1 MWIWWIVSLVILIT
15 CFIFTY
21 RMIVS
26 SYKFLPTD
34 KKFPMGFKKNYTSD
48 KSLLQESLNNLRS
61 KLKSVEDST
70 SYYEI
75 QFSKFQQ
82 RLKALEE
89 LCNNKQQEITHVTKA
104 AEEEDWKE
112 MYYQEN
118 EAKEKIENELDEVRQ
133 KLEEAQNNIEELEE
147 NKREWSGLQSNYDTR
162 LNDLQSMQNNIEVL
176 QRELEAAADR
186 EKEMEQLLLVEINF
200 KKQYAQLETEHARL
214 KSENEDI
221 RRQLIEMSKR
231 EAEMEQR
238 IVHVK
243 ELESR
248 VAIFEEEKS
257 KMISDLEQMVNQN
270 KMFLP
275 PKNS

>member
-26 SYKFLPTD
+26 SYEFLPTD
-34 KKFPMGFKKNYTSD
+34 KKFSMGFKKDYISD
-48 KSLLQESLNNLRS
+48 KSSLLEALKSLKS
-61 KLKSVEDST
+61 KLQSMEDST

-89 LCNNKQQEITHVTKA
+89 LCNNKQQEVIHESKA
-104 AEEEDWKE
+104 TEEEDWKE

-133 KLEEAQNNIEELEE
+133 KLEEAQNNIEELEK
-147 NKREWSGLQSNYDTR
+147 NKSEWSGLQSNYDAR

-176 QRELEAAADR
+176 QRELDAAADR

-200 KKQYAQLETEHARL
+200 KKQYAQLDTEHTRL
-214 KSENEDI
+214 KSENEDMK
-221 RRQLIEMSKR
+221 RQIIEMSKR
-231 EAEMEQR
+231 EVEMEKR
-238 IVHVK
+238 IVHVE

-248 VAIFEEEKS
+248 VAIYEEEKL

-270 KMFLP
+270 KTFLP
-275 PKNS
+275 SKNS

>member
-1 MWIWWIVSLVILIT
+1 MWIWWMVSLVILIT

-21 RMIVS
+21 RMMVS
-26 SYKFLPTD
+26 SYEFLPTD
-34 KKFPMGFKKNYTSD
+34 KKFLMGFKKNYISD
-48 KSLLQESLNNLRS
+48 KSLLQEYLRNLKS
-61 KLKSVEDST
+61 KIQSVEDTT

-89 LCNNKQQEITHVTKA
+89 LCNHKQPEIAHAPKA
-104 AEEEDWKE
+104 SEEEDWKE

-133 KLEEAQNNIEELEE
+133 KLEEAQNNIEEFEK
-147 NKREWSGLQSNYDTR
+147 NKSEWSVLQSNYDAR
-162 LNDLQSMQNNIEVL
+162 LNDLQSMQNNIELL
-176 QRELEAAADR
+176 QRQLEAAADR

-221 RRQLIEMSKR
+221 KRQLIEMNKR
-231 EAEMEQR
+231 EAEMEQH
-238 IVHVK
+238 IVRAK

-248 VAIFEEEKS
+248 IAIYEEEKL

>member
-1 MWIWWIVSLVILIT
+1 
-15 CFIFTY
+15 
-21 RMIVS
+21 
-26 SYKFLPTD
+26 
-34 KKFPMGFKKNYTSD
+34 MGFKKNYISD
-48 KSLLQESLNNLRS
+48 KSLLQEYLRNLES
-61 KLKSVEDST
+61 KIQSVEDTT

-89 LCNNKQQEITHVTKA
+89 LQNNKSQEIIPEPKA
-104 AEEEDWKE
+104 SEEEDWKE

-133 KLEEAQNNIEELEE
+133 KLEEAQNNIEEFEK
-147 NKREWSGLQSNYDTR
+147 NKSEWSVLQSNYDAR
-162 LNDLQSMQNNIEVL
+162 LNDLQSMQNNIELL
-176 QRELEAAADR
+176 QRQLEAAADR

-221 RRQLIEMSKR
+221 KRQLIEMNKR
-231 EAEMEQR
+231 EAEMEQH
-238 IVHVK
+238 IVRAK

-248 VAIFEEEKS
+248 IAIYEEEKL